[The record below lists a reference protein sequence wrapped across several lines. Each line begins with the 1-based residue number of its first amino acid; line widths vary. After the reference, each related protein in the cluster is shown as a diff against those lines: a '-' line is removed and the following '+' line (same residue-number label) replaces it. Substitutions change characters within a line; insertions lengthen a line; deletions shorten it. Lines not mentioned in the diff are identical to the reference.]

1 MEDVTAL
8 INLIVIQHL
17 RKNKR
22 KSAGEEVK
30 KEKGKEEPIAI
41 VRNNAGKFI
50 AYIYEEDK
58 EFYDIDIEMLDYY
71 VERLNKGEK
80 HGKRETDYQK

>member
-1 MEDVTAL
+1 M
-8 INLIVIQHL
+8 
-17 RKNKR
+17 
-22 KSAGEEVK
+22 K
-30 KEKGKEEPIAI
+30 KDTEKKDEGAGKEEPIAI

-71 VERLNKGEK
+71 VERLEGVRSIEK
-80 HGKRETDYQK
+80 DSY

>member
-41 VRNNAGKFI
+41 LRNNKGQFV
-50 AYIYEEDK
+50 AYIYEEDE
-58 EFYDIDIEMLDYY
+58 EFFNVDVGVSGYY
-71 VERLNKGEK
+71 VERLEGVRSIEK
-80 HGKRETDYQK
+80 DSY